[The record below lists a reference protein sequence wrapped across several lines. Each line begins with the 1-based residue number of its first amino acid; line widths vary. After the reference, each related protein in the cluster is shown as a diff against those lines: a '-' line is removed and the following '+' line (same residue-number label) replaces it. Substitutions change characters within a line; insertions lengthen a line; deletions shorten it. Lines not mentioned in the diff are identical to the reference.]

1 MTAFFP
7 PGKQVSFLFARQ
19 FLFHYL
25 LVHANQKSN
34 DILKNISLLGS
45 TGSVGRQVLKLVQQ
59 FGDRFRIIG
68 LSAGKNMQLLKAQ
81 ILNFK
86 PRVVSV
92 ASSKE
97 AAELKGDG
105 FPGFPLEVLWGDEG
119 HEKVASLPEVNMVV
133 SAMVGAIGLR
143 PTLAAIQAG
152 KTIALA
158 NKEPLVMA
166 GALIMAEAQKQ
177 GVAILP
183 VDSEHSAIFQVL
195 QGQQRSGL
203 KRILLTASGGP
214 FRDYPPEAM
223 KRITGPEAVNHPR
236 WKMGPKISI
245 DSATLMNKGLEVMEA
260 QWLFGVSLDQVSVI
274 IHPQSVIHSMV
285 EFQDGSILA
294 QLGNPDMMIPIAY
307 ALSYPERLTLDQAS
321 LDLIGLGGLT
331 FFNPDLEKFPC
342 LGLALEAGRQGGSM
356 PVVLNAANETAVSS
370 FLMGVLPYQGIPAVI
385 EDTMGKHQRYA
396 PGGLEEIL
404 AIDGWARRQARSWIN
419 EKYGSG
425 AMPVEK

>member
-1 MTAFFP
+1 
-7 PGKQVSFLFARQ
+7 
-19 FLFHYL
+19 
-25 LVHANQKSN
+25 
-34 DILKNISLLGS
+34 LKNLSLLGS

-59 FGDRFRIIG
+59 FGDQFRVIG
-68 LSAGKNMQLLKAQ
+68 LSAGKNMELLKEQ
-81 ILNFK
+81 ILSFK
-86 PRVVSV
+86 PQVVSV
-92 ASSKE
+92 ASRKE
-97 AAELKGDG
+97 AAELKIDG
-105 FPGFPLEVLWGDEG
+105 FPGFPLKVLWGDEG
-119 HEKVASLPEVNMVV
+119 HEEVAAWNEVDMVV

-143 PTLAAIQAG
+143 PTLAAIKAG
-152 KTIALA
+152 KNIALA

-166 GALIMAEAQKQ
+166 GALIMEEARKQ

-203 KRILLTASGGP
+203 KRIILTASGGP

-260 QWLFGVSLDQVSVI
+260 QWLFGVSLDQVAVI
-274 IHPQSVIHSMV
+274 IHPQSIIHSMV
-285 EFQDGSILA
+285 EFQDGSILS
-294 QLGNPDMMIPIAY
+294 QMGKPDMMIPIAY
-307 ALSYPERLTLDQAS
+307 ALSYPKRLPLNQTS

-331 FFNPDLEKFPC
+331 FFDPDLEKFPC

-356 PVVLNAANETAVSS
+356 PVVLNAANEMAVSS
-370 FLMGVLPYQGIPAVI
+370 FLKGVLPYQEIPIVI
-385 EDTMGKHQRYA
+385 EDTMGKHQRCT

-404 AIDGWARRQARSWIN
+404 AIDEWARRQAGSWIAN
-419 EKYGSG
+419 QQVFRLKTEG
-425 AMPVEK
+425 

>member
-1 MTAFFP
+1 
-7 PGKQVSFLFARQ
+7 
-19 FLFHYL
+19 
-25 LVHANQKSN
+25 
-34 DILKNISLLGS
+34 
-45 TGSVGRQVLKLVQQ
+45 
-59 FGDRFRIIG
+59 
-68 LSAGKNMQLLKAQ
+68 MQLLKEQ

-92 ASSKE
+92 ASRKE
-97 AAELKGDG
+97 AAELKVDG

-119 HEKVASLPEVNMVV
+119 HEEVATLPEVDMVV

-143 PTLAAIQAG
+143 PTLAAIKAG

-166 GALIMAEAQKQ
+166 GALIMEEARKR
-177 GVAILP
+177 GVTILP

-203 KRILLTASGGP
+203 KRIILTASGGP
-214 FRDYPPEAM
+214 FRDYPSEAM

-260 QWLFGVSLDQVSVI
+260 QWLFGVSLDQVTVI
-274 IHPQSVIHSMV
+274 IHPQSIIHSMV

-307 ALSYPERLTLDQAS
+307 ALSYPDRLPLNQAS

-370 FLMGVLPYQGIPAVI
+370 FLKGVLPYQGIPAVI
-385 EDTMGKHQRYA
+385 EDTMGKHQRCT

-404 AIDGWARRQARSWIN
+404 AIDGWARRQAVSWIAGN
-419 EKYGSG
+419 YGS
-425 AMPVEK
+425 

>member
-1 MTAFFP
+1 
-7 PGKQVSFLFARQ
+7 
-19 FLFHYL
+19 
-25 LVHANQKSN
+25 
-34 DILKNISLLGS
+34 LKNLSLLGS

-59 FGDRFRIIG
+59 FEDQFRIIG
-68 LSAGKNMQLLKAQ
+68 LSAGKNIQLLREQ
-81 ILNFK
+81 IRYFK

-92 ASSKE
+92 ASRKE
-97 AAELKGDG
+97 AAELNAAG
-105 FPGFPLEVLWGDEG
+105 FPGFPSKVLWGDEG
-119 HEKVASLPEVNMVV
+119 HQEVAALPDVDMVV

-143 PTLAAIQAG
+143 PTLAAIKAG

-166 GALIMAEAQKQ
+166 GALIMEEARRQA
-177 GVAILP
+177 VTILP

-195 QGQQRSGL
+195 QGQQRSRL
-203 KRILLTASGGP
+203 KRIILTASGGP

-260 QWLFGVSLDQVSVI
+260 QWLFGVSLDQVTVV
-274 IHPQSVIHSMV
+274 IHPQSIIHSMV

-294 QLGNPDMMIPIAY
+294 QIGKPDMMIPIAY
-307 ALSYPERLTLDQAS
+307 ALSYPDRLPLTQTS

-331 FFNPDLEKFPC
+331 FFEPDLKKFPC

-370 FLMGVLPYQGIPAVI
+370 FLKGNLPYQGIPAVI
-385 EDTMGKHQRYA
+385 EETMEKHQRST
-396 PGGLEEIL
+396 PNGLEEIL
-404 AIDGWARRQARSWIN
+404 AIDRWARRYAGSWISGN
-419 EKYGSG
+419 YGC
-425 AMPVEK
+425 

>member
-1 MTAFFP
+1 
-7 PGKQVSFLFARQ
+7 
-19 FLFHYL
+19 
-25 LVHANQKSN
+25 VH
-34 DILKNISLLGS
+34 
-45 TGSVGRQVLKLVQQ
+45 Q
-59 FGDRFRIIG
+59 FGDQFRIIG

-81 ILNFK
+81 ILDFQ

-92 ASSKE
+92 ASGKE
-97 AAELKGDG
+97 AAELKVHG

-119 HEKVASLPEVNMVV
+119 HQEVATLPEVDVVV

-143 PTLAAIQAG
+143 PTLAAIKAG

-166 GALIMAEAQKQ
+166 GALIMEEAHKR
-177 GVAILP
+177 GATILP
-183 VDSEHSAIFQVL
+183 VDSEHSAVFQVL

-203 KRILLTASGGP
+203 KRIILTASGGP
-214 FRDYPPEAM
+214 FRDYPREAM
-223 KRITGPEAVNHPR
+223 KGITGPEAVNHPR

-260 QWLFGVSLDQVSVI
+260 QWLFGVALDQVDVI
-274 IHPQSVIHSMV
+274 IHPQSIIHSMV

-307 ALSYPERLTLDQAS
+307 ALSYPDRLPLGQTS
-321 LDLIGLGGLT
+321 PDLIGMGGLT

-342 LGLALEAGRQGGSM
+342 LGLALEAGRQGGGM
-356 PVVLNAANETAVSS
+356 PVVLNAANEIAVSS
-370 FLMGVLPYQGIPAVI
+370 FLKGVLPYQGIPAVI
-385 EDTMGKHQRYA
+385 EDTMGKHQRST

-404 AIDGWARRQARSWIN
+404 AVDGWARRQAGSWIVRN
-419 EKYGSG
+419 YGSG
-425 AMPVEK
+425 AEPGEK